1 MRGKT
6 KPFVV
11 LTMVM
16 AVRQTRVAPQMTSP
30 QESQLKEQKQG
41 VKREHDIMFLHGEE
55 HLHFEK
61 DVCEDWMETISNP
74 KHF

>member
-1 MRGKT
+1 
-6 KPFVV
+6 
-11 LTMVM
+11 
-16 AVRQTRVAPQMTSP
+16 MTSP
-30 QESQLKEQKQG
+30 KYRQLREKNQG